1 MSGINIFMLKKIN
14 YTVDLQLIQEANNS
28 LPKINFRHAINEPT
42 GDFFYDPWKIKSE
55 YIGSVW
61 DKLLNSLPF
70 DLGEARIICLEPKQ
84 CYQSHADI
92 DDRYHLNLS
101 GDYAY
106 LINLNKKE
114 MFQLTTDLSWYE
126 LDAGELHSAVNFGRI
141 DRVQLVVRKLLNRPV
156 LNDLVHVKITNGNN
170 YSEDHARFL
179 FDERV
184 SPFLNKANKSN
195 IINSFSFSNGVISF
209 NLDRAALGELKKFI
223 VEGFVIEYD

>member
-1 MSGINIFMLKKIN
+1 MCGINIFMLKKIN
-14 YTVDLQLIQEANNS
+14 YTVDLKLIHEATNN
-28 LPKINFRHAINEPT
+28 LPKINFRYAINEPT
-42 GDFFYDPWKIKSE
+42 GDFFYDPWKIKND

-70 DLGEARIICLEPKQ
+70 EIGEARIICLEPKQ

-92 DDRYHLNLS
+92 DDRYHLNLA
-101 GDYAY
+101 GDCAY

-141 DRVQLVVRKLLNRPV
+141 NRIQLVVRKLLNRSIF
-156 LNDLVHVKITNGNN
+156 NDSVQIKITNGNN

-179 FDERV
+179 FDERL
-184 SPFLNKANKSN
+184 SPFLNRANKSN
-195 IINSFSFSNGVISF
+195 IINSFSFSNGIISF
-209 NLDRAALGELKKFI
+209 NLDRKALGELKKCI
-223 VEGFVIEYD
+223 VEGFIIEHD